1 MKVKPAPFNSRKL
14 LRSQDGQLTVF
25 LAIGL
30 TIFITMTAFIIN
42 IGLFVKAK
50 INLQNATDA
59 AAWSGAAVQARQ
71 LSQIAYLNYEIRNVY
86 KEWMFK
92 YYVLGNLGH
101 SRRMGTPPFGLGDY
115 RLRPA
120 GGLSTATNFDRYNI
134 PSICVH
140 AGTGT
145 NDICLSS
152 FIPGLPR
159 FETIDLP
166 NITSESQQFI
176 DKISSKKADDCSYRS
191 SINFATAL
199 IWTYG
204 TGANIT
210 TSDLPALTNGRLG
223 AWPAA
228 FLLGAR
234 VRTLEAMVNRPPVEE
249 ICLGNC
255 ATPLGNLDVN
265 FVANERPIK
274 AFMAGYRNYSGG
286 TFKQVDGG
294 DGGMDETSA
303 TFVIEE
309 LSPQPVTV
317 SPASLG
323 GMMIPTE
330 NPPWN
335 ENLLEKRYLDLHAIP
350 VNYAIFYTSFSS
362 RTNDL
367 NIDGTNIST
376 DAECTTTKTALP
388 VPAYLTGFQKNP
400 EVITYYAVRSRVK
413 FSGLFFPFGQGNELE
428 LSTVSAAKPFGGRIG
443 PKLFQV
449 VDENKISPR
458 TSGTEQKSAPNLA
471 GLIPGTT
478 GILDPGTPIPVN
490 QDFWIQD
497 IGDVIGG
504 VPGTGIDPKFSVPNM
519 VYYFSSPNA
528 SNGEINFGGGGGGGT
543 PFEQLSSYANINTA
557 KRERFGLYND
567 VQFDK
572 LRSNLP
578 PGGAGGALTT
588 NDLNNAIDNVRKPT
602 YYDTQNYLIPT
613 NEEIP
618 DLNIKITAQAPGV
631 GTNNIYIYAPL
642 VDTNRGN
649 SLYTNTDGLKNLVYT
664 YIQNNNESVVNF
676 LEALKQVAE
685 QVKAS
690 AASSSSGNTTLY
702 DKTANIIYPLDAGTA
717 PNDAGGFQAEM
728 ATSSVC
734 AGAAAKAPSIAAR
747 FSTFLQQDTATCANA
762 KPLSVLVGDYL
773 EEKATNDQNFMIHHY
788 DTWYTGKPD
797 HLAAPEDIMSAYMP
811 GPAQGADDEGKIDNP
826 LTGGAYNNFRN
837 YYSTKF
843 IPFELIS
850 PSGAPLTAS
859 LMEEN
864 DGSIF
869 VINQDVR
876 DQTAG
881 GYKNKLQEDIN
892 VKW

>member
-1 MKVKPAPFNSRKL
+1 MKVKPAPLNSRKL

-30 TIFITMTAFIIN
+30 TIFLTMTAFIIN

-101 SRRMGTPPFGLGDY
+101 ARRMGTGPFGLGDF

-120 GGLSTATNFDRYNI
+120 GGLSSGTNFDRYNI
-134 PSICVH
+134 PSVCVH

-176 DKISSKKADDCSYRS
+176 DKISSKKSDDCSYRS

-249 ICLGNC
+249 LCLGNC
-255 ATPLGNLDVN
+255 ANPIGTLQPE

-274 AFMAGYRNYSGG
+274 AFMAAYRNFSGG
-286 TFKQVDGG
+286 AFKEVGAGQVD
-294 DGGMDETSA
+294 MDETSA
-303 TFVIEE
+303 TFVLEE
-309 LSPQPVTV
+309 LSPQVVTAN
-317 SPASLG
+317 PASLS

-335 ENLLEKRYLDLHAIP
+335 NNLLEKRYLDLHAIP

-376 DAECTTTKTALP
+376 DAECTTTKTAMP

-400 EVITYYAVRSRVK
+400 EVLTYYAVRSRVK
-413 FSGLFFPFGQGNELE
+413 FSGLFFPFGERLDI
-428 LSTVSAAKPFGGRIG
+428 STVSAAKPFGGRIG
-443 PKLFQV
+443 PKLFQA
-449 VDENKISPR
+449 VDENKVKAR
-458 TSGTEQKSAPNLA
+458 DSGTEQKSAPHLS
-471 GLIPGTT
+471 GLISGST
-478 GILDPGTPIPVN
+478 GVLDPGTPIPVT
-490 QDFWIQD
+490 QDFWIQT
-497 IGDVIGG
+497 ISDVIGG

-519 VYYFSSPNA
+519 VYYFSTPNA
-528 SNGEINFGGGGGGGT
+528 SNTEINFGGGGGGGT
-543 PFEQLSSYANINTA
+543 PFEQLSSYASMGA
-557 KRERFGLYND
+557 VKRERFGLYNGT
-567 VQFDK
+567 QFER

-588 NDLNNAIDNVRKPT
+588 ADLDQAIKSVREPT
-602 YYDTQNYLIPT
+602 YFDTQNFLIPN
-613 NEEIP
+613 NEEDI
-618 DLNIKITAQAPGV
+618 DLNIKITAQSPQNAIPG
-631 GTNNIYIYAPL
+631 NIYLYGPL
-642 VDTNRGN
+642 IDPNGN
-649 SLYTNTDGLKNLVYT
+649 SLYSTAAGLKDLVFS
-664 YIQNNNESVVNF
+664 YIQSNNESVVNF
-676 LEALKQVAE
+676 LSALRDVAV

-690 AASSSSGNTTLY
+690 SASSSSGNTALY
-702 DKTANIIYPLDAGTA
+702 DKAANIIYPLDSGTA
-717 PNDAGGFQAEM
+717 PGDAGGFQVEM
-728 ATSSVC
+728 AGSSVC
-734 AGAAAKAPSIAAR
+734 NGTGDAPSIAAR
-747 FSTFLQQDTATCANA
+747 FSTFLQQNTETCPNA
-762 KPLSVLVGDYL
+762 KPLSVLMGDYIEAKL
-773 EEKATNDQNFMIHHY
+773 TSNDSFMVYHY
-788 DTWYTGKPD
+788 DEWYTGQPV
-797 HLAAPEDIMSAYMP
+797 HLAAKEHIMSAYLP
-811 GPAQGADDEGKIDNP
+811 GPAQGADDEGQIDNP
-826 LTGGAYNNFRN
+826 LTGGSYNNYRN

-843 IPFELIS
+843 VPFEIVT
-850 PSGAPLTAS
+850 PSGTALTAS

-876 DQTAG
+876 DQTTG
-881 GYKNKLQEDIN
+881 GYRNKLQEDIN
-892 VKW
+892 VRW